1 MSDSVAAGSSPFTE
15 HQVLPADMLFEQAA
29 DGAIRARSPH
39 PLGPYP
45 ARITDCL
52 ERWAAAAPDRTFLA
66 ERDGHGQW
74 RRLTYADALGRVRH
88 LAQAFIE
95 RGLSA
100 DRTVV
105 ILSGNSI
112 EHALVALAAM
122 YCGVPYAPVAPVYS
136 LAVREF
142 TTLRAIV
149 ETMRPALVFADDGPR
164 FERALDAVAAPG
176 VEIVTSDV
184 ARGSRGELP
193 SHAWSTTRTRAW
205 GRRRWPRSCS
215 RRDRPASPRASS
227 TRTGC
232 SAPTRSRCAP

>member
-1 MSDSVAAGSSPFTE
+1 MME

-45 ARITDCL
+45 ERITDCL

-88 LAQAFIE
+88 LAQAFID

-136 LAVREF
+136 LVVREF

-176 VEIVTSDV
+176 VEIVDV
-184 ARGSRGELP
+184 ARSLDGLEANCR
-193 SHAWSTTRTRAW
+193 SHARSTRRTRAW

-215 RRDRPASPRASS
+215 RRDRPASPRA
-227 TRTGC
+227 
-232 SAPTRSRCAP
+232 